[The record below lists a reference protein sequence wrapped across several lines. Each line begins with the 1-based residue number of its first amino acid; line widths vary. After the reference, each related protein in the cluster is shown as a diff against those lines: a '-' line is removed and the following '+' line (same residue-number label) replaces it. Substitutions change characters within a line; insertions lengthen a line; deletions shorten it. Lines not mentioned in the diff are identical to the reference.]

1 MAGWV
6 DRIMGRT
13 PTSANQA
20 KERLKLVLIND
31 RTDLSPQALEG
42 LKNEI
47 MQVISRYID
56 IDPATVSISMTQ
68 EGREQRLVADFPDTD
83 GGKLVGHLVQG
94 DLMELAGLEELLRRL
109 HDPMFLVRGHGATP
123 D

>member
-6 DRIMGRT
+6 DRIMGRS

-31 RTDLSPQALEG
+31 RTDLSPQALES

-47 MQVISRYID
+47 MQVISRYIE

-68 EGREQRLVADFPDTD
+68 EGREQRLVADIPIKQSKGSTR
-83 GGKLVGHLVQG
+83 
-94 DLMELAGLEELLRRL
+94 RRL
-109 HDPMFLVRGHGATP
+109 S
-123 D
+123 